1 MPTTDFRIF
10 TNVPRY
16 GVDNSATPALD
27 DLSDVTAATPAD
39 GEVLAWNAGGNT
51 WEPTGSVATAP
62 PTALTDLSDVAST
75 SPTNGDV
82 LTWNT
87 GFNNWEP
94 AAAAAATP
102 PTFIADLSDVAAT
115 APADGDT
122 MSWNATT
129 STWEP
134 VTAVAAPTVIA
145 DLSDVAATAPADGDT
160 MSWNATTST
169 WEPVTAVA
177 APTVIADLSDV
188 AATAPA
194 DGDSMS
200 WNATTSTWEPVTA
213 AGATVAVVY
222 KHPTAVDDML
232 PSTAEIS
239 AALVAQTATAT
250 YFGANA
256 TDGTWRVVNYR
267 NSVNDTSNDRFYALI
282 YQVFTTNEG
291 WLNLSVYS
299 LGNNPQHSL
308 TQEWRP
314 LPVGIALTMLSM
326 EVDLTN
332 TRVIGSF
339 DAGNVAVL
347 VLKMRL
353 LKDSTWTDN
362 ELKYVTIN
370 PTLLNNLGF
379 TTSGDKALVILQE
392 FGISSNSN
400 QFVNMHDTD
409 NTRSAGGYDVFQFHV
424 GSPDPR
430 PLILGNFMDFELVIR
445 NDAFTTTWRDNFLLP
460 SIGNSYSSVVQIHQF
475 DPVGTG
481 VVINDITSTTITQ
494 FTV

>member
-122 MSWNATT
+122 
-129 STWEP
+129 
-134 VTAVAAPTVIA
+134 
-145 DLSDVAATAPADGDT
+145 
-160 MSWNATTST
+160 
-169 WEPVTAVA
+169 
-177 APTVIADLSDV
+177 
-188 AATAPA
+188 
-194 DGDSMS
+194 MS